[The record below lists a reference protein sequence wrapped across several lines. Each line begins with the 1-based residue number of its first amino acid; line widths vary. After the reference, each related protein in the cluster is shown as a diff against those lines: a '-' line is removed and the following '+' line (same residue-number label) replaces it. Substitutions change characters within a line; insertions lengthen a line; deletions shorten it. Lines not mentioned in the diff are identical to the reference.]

1 MGRSPSPMPALVH
14 TGFRAAEHG
23 FRFANAYPDARTE
36 APPPYGWRLSIEGRA
51 GGMVHAALDYWLAEG
66 FERPAD
72 AETPPDGDVLADYL
86 ALRQRDAFAGVAAE
100 LVMAARV
107 EGVVAQLQRACLPPH
122 GDAFVELVRALE
134 AGRPCPLGL
143 VPRASAPPRPDAE
156 GRGHQVLAVG
166 LRQGDEREA
175 AAVLVYDPTHPG
187 VEVVLRREGEG
198 WVCEAEGAEPRWFG
212 AWVLDRDYAARIP
225 DIREAHERTVDL
237 SHHDLRQWEPPPK
250 QDLQD
255 YRLAGADLRGHAG
268 LSSLDFQGVDA
279 RGARFD
285 EAVLRGCDLRDCD
298 LRQASLRG
306 CDLSGSTLDRA
317 RLHDADLG
325 RARLHGAALRRV
337 LAPGLRGQ
345 EVELHQA
352 DLSEAVLDSA
362 SLHAAS
368 IVGGELR
375 GARLERARLEGATI
389 RGCRLVRAEA
399 SGVGMEGAT
408 ITETSFDGADLRGAS
423 LRGASLRGTSFVGA
437 DLRGADLGE
446 ATLFDIDLR
455 FADLRG
461 ADLGCARLDHVV
473 LTAAACEDLRFD
485 GAVARRMILTPDVL
499 ALLRARCGTVAVEQ
513 LVVRTTRRQIGGP
526 ARSLHGGRF
535 GVFAVRAGTRDL
547 WRWDGLPHAWTR
559 VGEPGAGVAVT
570 DDGLF
575 RRTAGHDAVQRWS
588 GGEGWETIGGPARR
602 LWAGG
607 LGLFVE
613 IPGSG
618 ELFRWDGAPDRWT
631 RVSGP
636 AAGFGVGDAD
646 LFRRTLGQG
655 LVQRWLE
662 GGEWETIGD
671 PASALWAGGSGLFA
685 ARPPDGGIWRWD
697 GEPGRWSR
705 VCDASASLA
714 VGDDELYRLNP
725 QRDAV
730 ERVLGS
736 ASLAVGGPADAIVA
750 AGREL
755 LALAPRTGDVWRLV

>member
-1 MGRSPSPMPALVH
+1 MERSLPPMPALVH
-14 TGFRAAEHG
+14 TGFRVVEHG

-36 APPPYGWRLSIEGRA
+36 APAPYGWSLSIEGRA

-66 FERPAD
+66 LERPAD
-72 AETPPDGDVLADYL
+72 TETPPDGDVLADYL

-107 EGVVAQLQRACLPPH
+107 EGVVAQLQHACLPPH
-122 GDAFVELVRALE
+122 GDALVELVRALE

-143 VPRASAPPRPDAE
+143 VPRAAAPPRSDAE

-166 LRQGDEREA
+166 LRMGDELELLA
-175 AAVLVYDPTHPG
+175 YDPTHPG
-187 VEVVLRREGEG
+187 LEVVLRREGAG
-198 WVCEAEGAEPRWFG
+198 WVCEAEGAEPRRFG
-212 AWVLDRDYAARIP
+212 AWFLDRGYVVRIP
-225 DIREAHERTVDL
+225 DIREAHGTTVDL

-255 YRLAGADLRGHAG
+255 YRLVGVDLRGHAG
-268 LSSLDFQGVDA
+268 LSSLDLQGVDA
-279 RGARFD
+279 REARLD
-285 EAVLRGCDLRDCD
+285 EAVLRGCDLRGCD

-317 RLHDADLG
+317 RLREADLG

-337 LAPGLRGQ
+337 LASGLRARA
-345 EVELHQA
+345 VELHEV
-352 DLSEAVLDSA
+352 DLSEAVLEGA
-362 SLHAAS
+362 SLRAAS
-368 IVGGELR
+368 IVDGELS

-389 RGCRLVRAEA
+389 RGSRLVRAEA
-399 SGVGMEGAT
+399 SGVRMEGAT
-408 ITETSFDGADLRGAS
+408 ITQARFDGADLRGAS

-446 ATLFDIDLR
+446 ATLVDVDLR

-461 ADLGCARLDHVV
+461 AELGRARLEHVI
-473 LTAAACEDLRFD
+473 LTAAACEDVRFE
-485 GAVARRMILTPDVL
+485 GAAARRMILTPDVL
-499 ALLRARCGTVAVEQ
+499 ALLRGQGGTVAVEQ
-513 LVVRTTRRQIGGP
+513 LVVRTARQQVGGP

-575 RRTAGHDAVQRWS
+575 RLTAGQDAVQRWS

-631 RVSGP
+631 AVSGP

-646 LFRRTLGQG
+646 LFRRSLGQG
-655 LVQRWLE
+655 VVQRWLE

-685 ARPPDGGIWRWD
+685 ARPPEGGIWRWEGD
-697 GEPGRWSR
+697 PGRWSR

-714 VGDDELYRLNP
+714 VGDDELYRLSP

-736 ASLAVGGPADAIVA
+736 ASLAVGGPADEIVV